1 MPTEYVCTVGTG
13 MEISQL
19 AKVCNYNRFLIKF
32 NNVSCLFLLG
42 ITCPHLDDLSYGGV
56 NVSDYYPDSRVHYYC
71 NKGYKLV
78 GDAYRVCLY
87 SGYWNKEAPV
97 CKRKSTSP
105 RVALKRNNRT
115 FSFSFSY

>member
-1 MPTEYVCTVGTG
+1 MYIAVILAIKCHELDEPT
-13 MEISQL
+13 
-19 AKVCNYNRFLIKF
+19 
-32 NNVSCLFLLG
+32 
-42 ITCPHLDDLSYGGV
+42 YGSV
-56 NVSDYYPDSRVHYYC
+56 NVTDYSPDSHAYYYC
-71 NKGYKLV
+71 KKGYKLV

-115 FSFSFSY
+115 FSFYFSY